1 MTVANTTKPQLEWFR
16 DAAKLMV
23 RAGMSLK
30 MAATELQLDLD
41 ARECE
46 RILYRKEFQKVLGE
60 EREKFYAEV
69 AATPGRSKATAIGRM
84 HVAIER
90 LASEGAWDK
99 VITGVREL
107 ARLEG
112 WVGPET
118 DVTVFAGLTAKDI
131 AEAKERLKAR
141 AEADLQTTDR
151 LPN

>member
-1 MTVANTTKPQLEWFR
+1 MANKTKPAQEWYR

-30 MAATELQLDLD
+30 QAATEMLLDLD
-41 ARECE
+41 AGEIEKVFRQ
-46 RILYRKEFQKVLGE
+46 KEFQKVLAE

-69 AATPGRSKATAIGRM
+69 AETPGRSKATAIGRM
-84 HVAIER
+84 HVAIDR
-90 LASEGAWDK
+90 LAAEGAWDK

-118 DVTVFAGLTAKDI
+118 DISVFAGLTAKDI
-131 AEAKERLKAR
+131 AEAKERLR
-141 AEADLQTTDR
+141 AKADLQATDR